1 VPPDDLIGLF
11 PLGLVV
17 VPGEVVPLHI
27 FEERYKR
34 LIAEREADEAEF
46 GIVLVQDE
54 GLREIGCS
62 VVVAQVLERL
72 EDGRSNILV
81 EGRRRFRLLAV
92 EAPDDEEDDYL
103 RGRVEWLEDETAEV
117 DAEVRRELGAL
128 FRRMLNLM
136 DVDAPQVPTG
146 EEALSYRIAAAVDF
160 GAALKQQLLEQPGE
174 GARQR
179 TLVTVIESLIPRLE
193 LRKQREEAIR
203 GNGKGY

>member
-1 VPPDDLIGLF
+1 MPSEDLIGLF

-34 LIAEREADEAEF
+34 LIVEREADEAEF
-46 GIVLVQDE
+46 GIVLAEDE

-92 EAPDDEEDDYL
+92 HEPEEPESEYL
-103 RGRVEWLEDETAEV
+103 RGQIEWLEDEAAGADPELQN
-117 DAEVRRELGAL
+117 ELGAL
-128 FRRMLNLM
+128 FRRMLALM
-136 DVDAPQVPTG
+136 EVDSPHVPG
-146 EEALSYRIAAAVDF
+146 GPEALSYRIAAAVDF
-160 GAALKQQLLEQPGE
+160 GTALKQQLLEQTSE
-174 GARQR
+174 AERQR
-179 TLVTVIESLIPRLE
+179 TLVTVIETLLPRLE